1 MKDLSLVIYAEKH
14 SAGRITFVII
24 DTFTPKTNPSNV
36 PNVEKD
42 FVNLVRYKFIKFF
55 TWTMHP
61 IDVQLVEKALIS
73 DLI

>member
-1 MKDLSLVIYAEKH
+1 MKFETK
-14 SAGRITFVII
+14 GQ
-24 DTFTPKTNPSNV
+24 NGNV
-36 PNVEKD
+36 LNVEKD

-61 IDVQLVEKALIS
+61 IDVQHVEKALIS